1 MGRLQV
7 TMEIPREVVQAA
19 KMDVQELKRELAV
32 HLFEEEKL
40 SFGKARELAGM
51 TFWEFQQILG
61 SRGIPIHYDVRDYEE
76 DLETLRRLG
85 RL

>member
-76 DLETLRRLG
+76 DLETLRRLE